1 MSLKSAI
8 GLDGFDLTIHGLIT
22 MALMVAIVP
31 QLGGGEE
38 ALVGG
43 SIILAGSLVVLAIRR
58 SLLLRRQRRTGV
70 TTGEMAAERI
80 AELEQRV
87 GDLEAAHGRLAELE
101 ERLDFT
107 ERLLARSA
115 VERPELSR
123 GEGR

>member
-1 MSLKSAI
+1 MSIRSTLGLDWFDLVLHMLITAALMFAI
-8 GLDGFDLTIHGLIT
+8 G
-22 MALMVAIVP
+22 AP
-31 QLGGGEE
+31 LGGGEE
-38 ALVGG
+38 AIVVG

-87 GDLEAAHGRLAELE
+87 GELESAQGRLAELE

-107 ERLLARSA
+107 ERLLARSGA
-115 VERPELSR
+115 ERSEITR
-123 GEGR
+123 GEPR